1 MLKYSMIKNINE
13 IQPHITFND
22 RENNEVHVIPVSLI
36 RNVANNQHLADNKLV
51 RLMAK
56 IILDEL

>member
-1 MLKYSMIKNINE
+1 MIKNINE
-13 IQPHITFND
+13 IQPHIRFTDQVND
-22 RENNEVHVIPVSLI
+22 EVHVIPVSLI

-56 IILDEL
+56 IILDDVEW

>member
-1 MLKYSMIKNINE
+1 MIKNLNE

-22 RENNEVHVIPVSLI
+22 QENGEVHVIPVSLI

-56 IILDEL
+56 IILDELN

>member
-1 MLKYSMIKNINE
+1 MIKNLNE

-22 RENNEVHVIPVSLI
+22 RDNDEVHVIPVSLI

-56 IILDEL
+56 IILDGVE